1 VQLGPYAI
9 LGELGRGGMGVV
21 YRARRADLDRDFAV
35 KVIRLDDAATPELIA
50 RFRREAQAAARLA
63 GHPNIAAVHDIG
75 EADGQLY
82 LVMDCVSGGSLADL
96 IDADDLSP
104 RRAAELAGQAARG
117 LAHAHAAG
125 VLHRDVKPDNILIG
139 ADGTAR
145 VADFGLARDLHLDAD
160 TRRLTQTGVVLGTA
174 AYMAPEQARGQ
185 GADPRADCYALG
197 ASLYEALTRRPPFI
211 GDTTGELLVR
221 LLSEAPAP
229 PSRHAPGVPPDL
241 ETIVLHCLA
250 KDPAERYP
258 SAGALADDLE
268 RFLRGEPIT
277 AAPAAVRLR
286 RRATMRA
293 LAVAGAAL
301 GLGGAVWGILAGAP
315 DDLET
320 GRQVEQLRAAAD
332 VSQWATAVSAA
343 WFDLHQA
350 SAAEMRLLEDVF
362 RGAPVPEAEVTR
374 ALAAVR
380 AAVVRAEADHPI
392 AVVPRA
398 WWGTALM
405 LAGDPRGVAEA
416 EAAEAAAGH
425 DPLPFVLQAWRRFVE
440 YTAATDLPA
449 LYYTRTGLRRDP
461 LRQSGYQDDLRAQI
475 ARSLDAARTRPAFA
489 RLLHGETARQFAAA
503 ADAFA
508 RGDHAAAGA
517 VLEELARD
525 PLFGGAASHMR
536 GLLAFAVP
544 EPDAALAAWAPLRA
558 RGWPHVQVDSG
569 NAWMAAA
576 TARDQDDPKRLAEL
590 QQALAA
596 YDAALAAG
604 GPARRPWIEGRA
616 VVLGHIAQFQR
627 AAGADPRDMFEAAV
641 AAYDVALALEPGRAS
656 TLRNYAQLVDDYA
669 RWEQERARNG
679 TPRME
684 QAIALAERAMADPDQ
699 VAQARLLRAGMLI
712 SLGRWAA
719 YARRDPTSYFA
730 QARDDLD
737 PACNAAPPD
746 PVALSTRGTLHRE
759 WAAWLAR
766 TGDPRPWYAAA
777 VADYR
782 AALRLRPGLRQAAG
796 HLVRVHLAHAEWA
809 QRGGDPAPHYTAAGA
824 AVARAIERFDDAP
837 LRHLRG
843 SVHLSQGRWRMRRR
857 QDPTTELEQAVRWFT
872 AAVDR
877 RPAYGV
883 ALVNRGVCHAL
894 WADWIEGNGGDPT
907 THHDRAVADF
917 ERGAEADPARA
928 DFAHS
933 AGQGHYARAQRVAAA
948 GGDALPH
955 WQRAFDYFSRAVAA
969 DPEFPRSRKYRCG
982 VADTLADAA
991 AAADPARAGELRA
1004 LAAEDAGVLCRLQP
1018 RSALAQTNHAILLE
1032 KLGQLRPALAAFERA
1047 LELKPGDAALSARIA
1062 GLRAKLR

>member
-1 VQLGPYAI
+1 
-9 LGELGRGGMGVV
+9 MGIV

-35 KVIRLDDAATPELIA
+35 KVIRLDDAATPDVIA

-75 EADGQLY
+75 EEDGRLY
-82 LVMDCVSGGSLADL
+82 LVMDCVTGGSLADL

-104 RRAAELAGQAARG
+104 RRAAELVAQAARG

-139 ADGTAR
+139 EDGAAR

-174 AYMAPEQARGQ
+174 AYMAPEQARGH
-185 GADPRADCYALG
+185 GTDPRADCYALG

-211 GDTTGELLVR
+211 ADTTGELLVR
-221 LLSEAPAP
+221 LLSEPPAP
-229 PSRHAPGVPPDL
+229 PSRHAPGVPADL

-250 KDPAERYP
+250 KDPADRYP
-258 SAGALADDLE
+258 SAAALADDLD
-268 RFLRGEPIT
+268 RYLRGEPVA
-277 AAPAAVRLR
+277 AAPAVVRLR
-286 RRATMRA
+286 RRATWRV
-293 LAVAGAAL
+293 LGIAGAAL
-301 GLGGAVWGILAGAP
+301 LLGGAVWGILAGAP
-315 DDLET
+315 DDRET
-320 GRQVEQLRAAAD
+320 GRQVERLRAAAD
-332 VSQWATAVSAA
+332 VSEWARDVSAA

-362 RGAPVPEAEVTR
+362 RGAPVPDAEVTR
-374 ALAAVR
+374 ALATVR
-380 AAVVRAEADHPI
+380 DAVVRAEADHPI

-405 LAGDPRGVAEA
+405 LAGDPRGVAEV

-440 YTAATDLPA
+440 YTSATDLPA
-449 LYYTRTGLRRDP
+449 LYFTGTGLQRDP

-475 ARSLDAARTRPAFA
+475 ARSLEAARARPAFA
-489 RLLHGETARQFAAA
+489 QLLHGATARQFAAA

-508 RGDHAAAGA
+508 RGDHTAAGA

-525 PLFGGAASHMR
+525 PLFGGAASHLR

-544 EPDAALAAWAPLRA
+544 EPHAAIAAWAPLRA
-558 RGWPHVQVDSG
+558 RGWPHVQVESG

-576 TARDQDDPKRLAEL
+576 TDRDQDDPQRLAEL
-590 QQALAA
+590 QQALTA
-596 YDAALAAG
+596 YDAALDAG
-604 GPARRPWIEGRA
+604 GPAHRPWIEGRA

-627 AAGADPRDMFEAAV
+627 AAGADPRDTFDAAV
-641 AAYDVALALEPGRAS
+641 AAYDRALALEPGRAS

-669 RWEQERARNG
+669 RWEQARSRSG
-679 TPRME
+679 APRME

-699 VAQARLLRAGMLI
+699 VAQAQLLRAGMLI

-737 PACNAAPPD
+737 PSCNAARPD

-759 WAAWLAR
+759 WAAWHAR
-766 TGDPRPWYAAA
+766 SGDPRPWYDAAA
-777 VADYR
+777 ADYR
-782 AALRLRPGLRQAAG
+782 AALRLQPGLRQAAG

-809 QRGGDPAPHYTAAGA
+809 QRSGDPAPHYAAAEA
-824 AVARAIERFDDAP
+824 AVTRAMERFDDAP
-837 LRHLRG
+837 LRQLRG
-843 SVHLSQGRWRMRRR
+843 SVHLSNGRWRMRRR
-857 QDPTTELEQAVRWFT
+857 QDPTAALERAVRWFT
-872 AAVDR
+872 AAVER
-877 RPAYGV
+877 KPSYGT

-894 WADWIEGNGGDPT
+894 WADWIEGQGGDPT
-907 THHDRAVADF
+907 THHDLAVADF
-917 ERGAEADPARA
+917 ERGADLEPARA
-928 DFAHS
+928 EFAHS

-948 GGDALPH
+948 GGDPLPH
-955 WQRAFDYFSRAVAA
+955 WRRAFDYLSRAVAA
-969 DPEFPRSRKYRCG
+969 DPELPRSRTYRCK

-991 AAADPARAGELRA
+991 AATDPARAAELRA

-1018 RSALAQTNHAILLE
+1018 QSALAHTNHGLLLE
-1032 KLGQLRPALAAFERA
+1032 KLGQLQPALAAFERA
-1047 LELKPGDAALSARIA
+1047 LALKPGDAGLTAKVQALRDR
-1062 GLRAKLR
+1062 LR